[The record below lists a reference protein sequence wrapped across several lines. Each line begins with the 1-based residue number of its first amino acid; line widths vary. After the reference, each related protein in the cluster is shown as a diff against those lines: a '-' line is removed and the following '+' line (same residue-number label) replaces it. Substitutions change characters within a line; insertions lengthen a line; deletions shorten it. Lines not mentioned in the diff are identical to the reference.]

1 MQSHSFGVNS
11 LQKTGKRLFSPVSAS
26 TTCAFV
32 LKAWTSCMAHLNG
45 LSQHGRQGR
54 NLSHA
59 REITEEPSGSTW
71 QYADHW
77 PLG

>member
-11 LQKTGKRLFSPVSAS
+11 LQETGERLFSPISAS
-26 TTCAFV
+26 TTHAFV
-32 LKAWTSCMAHLNG
+32 LKVWTSCMAHIIG

-59 REITEEPSGSTW
+59 RGIEGGPSGSR
-71 QYADHW
+71 
-77 PLG
+77 